1 MMQTETQIGW
11 QDYLAI
17 ILRRRTF
24 FLVPCVIIV
33 LVSMVVGMV
42 LPKIYRAESLLLVQ
56 DPSVVNP
63 LIEGLAVST
72 SVGERLR
79 ILREEMLSWSSLSR
93 LVQELKMDQE
103 AKSPLLFERLI
114 KSLQRDILV
123 QMRGG
128 ELVTIAYEDPDP
140 KLAQQLVN
148 TLTHIYMN
156 RTVETQSAEAETAIT
171 FIESEMDVYQKKL
184 EDSEH
189 ALRDFK
195 ELYVM
200 QMPVANKLNEQII
213 ELEVSLARMLVENT
227 EEHPVVVQTKRHIED
242 LKRTR
247 NDEVKRVIA
256 TALARGADPNIY
268 QDLMDI
274 LEGRAA
280 LGAASDPTLQAAQEA
295 YTTIV
300 QRMDSPVVS
309 TGAPEAASLDV
320 EATGIGSSSA
330 SLSLTPRE
338 EQELARLTRNY
349 DVHSSTYKDMQERLE
364 RANITQRLGES
375 DEGLKFKVL
384 EPARLPLKPVRPDL
398 VKIFFISLLL
408 GMFVGAG
415 AAFVAEYLDQSFQ
428 SSEELQAAL
437 GLPVVGT
444 ISTIVTADD
453 LLARRQ
459 RRKDWVSWGIWK
471 ARMAKLHTSVISPR
485 WNWLASRLDRA
496 LLRWNL

>member
-1 MMQTETQIGW
+1 MMQGETQIGW

-17 ILRRRTF
+17 ILRRRSF
-24 FLVPCVIIV
+24 VLMPCVAIV
-33 LVSMVVGMV
+33 VVSLVVGMF
-42 LPKIYRAESLLLVQ
+42 LPKIYRAETLLLVQ
-56 DPSVVNP
+56 DNSMMNP

-93 LVQELKMDQE
+93 LVQELKMDQD
-103 AKSPLLFERLI
+103 AKSPLLFEQLI
-114 KSLQRDILV
+114 KTLQRNILV

-128 ELVTIAYEDPDP
+128 ELVTLAYEDPDP

-156 RTVETQSAEAETAIT
+156 RTVETQSAETGTAIT
-171 FIESEMDVYQKKL
+171 FLESEMDVYKTKL

-213 ELEVSLARMLVENT
+213 EMEVSLAQMLVENT
-227 EEHPVVVQTKRHIED
+227 EGHPVVVQTTLHIEE
-242 LKRTR
+242 LKRKR

-256 TALARGADPNIY
+256 TALAKGADPKIY
-268 QDLMDI
+268 QDLMTA
-274 LEGRAA
+274 LEGSAVPA
-280 LGAASDPTLQAAQEA
+280 GASSPTVQAAQEA

-300 QRMDSPVVS
+300 KRMDNPVVS
-309 TGAPEAASLDV
+309 TATPGAASLDV

-338 EQELARLTRNY
+338 EQELTRLTRDY
-349 DVHSSTYKDMQERLE
+349 DVYSATYKDMQERLE
-364 RANITQRLGES
+364 RAKITQRLGES
-375 DEGLKFKVL
+375 DEGLKFKIL

-408 GMFVGAG
+408 GLFVGGG

-444 ISTIVTADD
+444 ISTIVTTEDVA
-453 LLARRQ
+453 ARQQ
-459 RRKDWVSWGIWK
+459 RRKDWVSWEVWK
-471 ARMAKLHTSVISPR
+471 TRLAKLHASVISPR
-485 WNWLASRLDRA
+485 WNWLVSRLDRA